1 MSLLHHHHQSLIDS
15 AISNE
20 VIDARGWKSITASE
34 ASAYG
39 FQDYQCR
46 SGLLVPSYGCDGELK
61 GHQLRADEPRINK
74 DGKAVKYDTPTG
86 TANSLDVNPLMK
98 DWICKA
104 DQIIYITEGA
114 KKVDSLASHGMV
126 GIGLKGIYGWRG
138 KNQSGTKSAL
148 GDWHDVAITAN
159 HFRIAFD
166 SDIKTNIN
174 ISNSAKE
181 LTNFLNYKQAKSVE
195 IIYLPYEGHEKK
207 GIDDWLADKD
217 KGIL

>member
-1 MSLLHHHHQSLIDS
+1 MLIDS

-39 FQDYQCR
+39 FQEYQCR
-46 SGLLVPSYGCDGELK
+46 SGLLVPSYGCDGLLK

-74 DGKAVKYDTPTG
+74 DGKPVKYDTPTG
-86 TANSLDVNPLMK
+86 TGNFLDVNPLMN
-98 DWICKA
+98 DWICRA

-114 KKVDSLASHGMV
+114 KKVDSLASHG
-126 GIGLKGIYGWRG
+126 Y
-138 KNQSGTKSAL
+138 
-148 GDWHDVAITAN
+148 VAIKAN

-174 ISNSAKE
+174 IANSANE
-181 LTNFLNYKQAKSVE
+181 LVKFLNYKQAKSVE

-207 GIDDWLADKD
+207 GIDDWFADKD
-217 KGIL
+217 KGLL